1 MTGGIKKKMV
11 SILYGKEGGRMMLR
25 YIEKPEG
32 GYRVETNFGLDLKGA
47 ALPENESVIVANS
60 GKDFV
65 LIFNNGDEACLV
77 QMNRGQMAQLNW
89 VMGIRLS
96 GK

>member
-1 MTGGIKKKMV
+1 
-11 SILYGKEGGRMMLR
+11 MLR

-32 GYRVETNFGLDLKGA
+32 GVRVETDYGLDLKWT
-47 ALPENESVIVANS
+47 ALPENESVIAANS

-65 LIFNNGDEACLV
+65 LIFNNGTEACSV
-77 QMNRGQMAQLNW
+77 QMNRDQTEQLHW
-89 VMGIRLS
+89 VMGRRLD